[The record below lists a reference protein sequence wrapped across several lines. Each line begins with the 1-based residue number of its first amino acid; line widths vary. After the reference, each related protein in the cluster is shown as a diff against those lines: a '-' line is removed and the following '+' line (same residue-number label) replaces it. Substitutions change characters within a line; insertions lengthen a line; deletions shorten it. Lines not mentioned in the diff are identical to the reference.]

1 MVELYSK
8 KKIVTDHMFD
18 VNFRGK
24 IVGIN
29 TFSVTFMSHGA
40 DTIQCTILVL
50 DPTNPDINRVKTV
63 TVLLSYADAK
73 VAQKDMEAFINAVWN
88 NNVTVF
94 DPKPEDI
101 KYVPGKRPMEDIS
114 LIKTSA
120 YYVVELKDV
129 STTYVYPINDMD
141 LKGEYSPFGFNRP
154 FSLSRTSSL
163 YRSAFDNPDSLPI
176 YQEENII
183 QEIFDNA
190 EIIMSPVSIN
200 DVINYASNYPKEYV
214 HAFYIVDGKISK
226 TGKIE
231 VGNMELEIINDTDD
245 EEKK

>member
-18 VNFRGK
+18 VNFRGN

-29 TFSVTFMSHGA
+29 TFSVTFMSHGSE
-40 DTIQCTILVL
+40 TVQCTILVL
-50 DPTNPDINRVKTV
+50 DPTNPDINSVKTV

-73 VAQKDMEAFINAVWN
+73 VAQKDIEAFINAVWN

-101 KYVPGKRPMEDIS
+101 KYVPGKRPMEDVS
-114 LIKTSA
+114 LIKSSV
-120 YYVVELKDV
+120 YRVIKIKDRG
-129 STTYVYPINDMD
+129 TYVYYVNDMD
-141 LKGEYSPFGFNRP
+141 LNEDGERSPFGFGRP
-154 FSLSRTSSL
+154 FRSSRSI
-163 YRSAFDNPDSLPI
+163 YRNSFDNPDTIPV

-183 QEIFDNA
+183 CEIFGDVEIVMGDFSTN
-190 EIIMSPVSIN
+190 EII
-200 DVINYASNYPKEYV
+200 NYVARYPKEIEDS
-214 HAFYIVDGKISK
+214 FYIVDGKISK
-226 TGKIE
+226 TG
-231 VGNMELEIINDTDD
+231 ELEVDNKKDD

>member
-18 VNFRGK
+18 VNFRGN
-24 IVGIN
+24 IIGIN
-29 TFSVTFMSHGA
+29 TFVVTFMSHGA

-50 DPTNPDINRVKTV
+50 DPTNPDINSVKTV

-114 LIKTSA
+114 LIKSSV
-120 YYVVELKDV
+120 YRVIKIKDRG
-129 STTYVYPINDMD
+129 TYVYFVNDMD
-141 LKGEYSPFGFNRP
+141 LNEDGERSPFGF
-154 FSLSRTSSL
+154 SRTFRTSKSI
-163 YRSAFDNPDSLPI
+163 YRNSFDNPDVLPV

-183 QEIFDNA
+183 CEIFGDVDIVMGDFSTN
-190 EIIMSPVSIN
+190 EI
-200 DVINYASNYPKEYV
+200 INYAARYPKEV
-214 HAFYIVDGKISK
+214 EDSFYIVDGKISK
-226 TGKIE
+226 TG
-231 VGNMELEIINDTDD
+231 ELEVDNKKDD

>member
-18 VNFRGK
+18 VNFRGN

-29 TFSVTFMSHGA
+29 TFSVTFMSHGSE
-40 DTIQCTILVL
+40 TVQCTILVL
-50 DPTNPDINRVKTV
+50 DPTNPDINSVKTV

-94 DPKPEDI
+94 DPKPEEI

-114 LIKTSA
+114 LIKSSV
-120 YYVVELKDV
+120 YRVVKIKDRG
-129 STTYVYPINDMD
+129 TYVYYVNDMD
-141 LKGEYSPFGFNRP
+141 LNEDGEHSPLGFGRAF
-154 FSLSRTSSL
+154 RTSKTAM
-163 YRSAFDNPDSLPI
+163 YRSSFDNPDVLPV

-183 QEIFDNA
+183 CEIFGDV
-190 EIIMSPVSIN
+190 EIVMGDFSIN
-200 DVINYASNYPKEYV
+200 EIINYAARYPKEIEDS
-214 HAFYIVDGKISK
+214 FYIVNGKISR
-226 TGKIE
+226 TG
-231 VGNMELEIINDTDD
+231 ELEVDNKKDD

>member
-18 VNFRGK
+18 VNFRGN

-50 DPTNPDINRVKTV
+50 DPTNPDINSVKTV
-63 TVLLSYADAK
+63 TVLLSYSDAK

-94 DPKPEDI
+94 DPKIEDI

-114 LIKTSA
+114 LIKSSV
-120 YYVVELKDV
+120 YRVIKIKDRG
-129 STTYVYPINDMD
+129 TYVYFVNDMD
-141 LKGEYSPFGFNRP
+141 LNEDGERSPLGFGRP
-154 FSLSRTSSL
+154 FRSSRSI
-163 YRSAFDNPDSLPI
+163 YRNSFDNPDNIPV

-183 QEIFDNA
+183 CEIFGDV
-190 EIIMSPVSIN
+190 EIVMGDFSTNEI
-200 DVINYASNYPKEYV
+200 INYAARYPKEV
-214 HAFYIVDGKISK
+214 EDSFYIVDGKISR
-226 TGKIE
+226 TG
-231 VGNMELEIINDTDD
+231 ELEVDNKKDD